1 MLKNIC
7 ICLVLGKEHGCMML
21 SLYTLVCGFDERYAL
36 VSTDCKIHVHVYVVM
51 STYISTV

>member
-7 ICLVLGKEHGCMML
+7 ICLVLGKEHGCMMCI
-21 SLYTLVCGFDERYAL
+21 TLHSRVCGFDERYAL
-36 VSTDCKIHVHVYVVM
+36 VSTDCKIYVVM